1 MSKVENL
8 IFSNGERYPMLMDD
22 MGMPDFW
29 TTLFIQDV
37 TRQVKERFDAE
48 GITIPFPQRDI
59 HLYNETT

>member
-8 IFSNGERYPMLMDD
+8 IFSNGERSPMLMDD

-29 TTLFIQDV
+29 TTLFIQNV

-48 GITIPFPQRDI
+48 GITILFS
-59 HLYNETT
+59 